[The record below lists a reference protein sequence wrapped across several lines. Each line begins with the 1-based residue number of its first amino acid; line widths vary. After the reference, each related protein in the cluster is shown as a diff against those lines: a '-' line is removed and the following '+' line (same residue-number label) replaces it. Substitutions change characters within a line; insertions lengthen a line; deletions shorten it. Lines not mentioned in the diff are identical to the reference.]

1 MKIFILLLLIILSS
15 CNTTK
20 EINNS
25 NFVMIANPFVECAS
39 LKEAEKLASFSI
51 SLPKELNNK
60 DLIYRVLNT
69 GDKMIEIIQS
79 SDNEKITIRK
89 SKSTED
95 ISGVYKSFDVVKKII
110 VDDKEVLIKGEKDI
124 FEVAVWINNGF
135 SYSISSNDGFPL
147 NELQALIKQ
156 IK

>member
-1 MKIFILLLLIILSS
+1 MKKLLIFLCLILLFS
-15 CNTTK
+15 CNSTK
-20 EINNS
+20 QVVEPS
-25 NFVMIANPFVECAS
+25 LMTANPFVDCSS
-39 LKEAEKLASFSI
+39 LKEAEKIAGFSI
-51 SLPKELNNK
+51 SIPKELNNK
-60 DLIYRVLNT
+60 ELIYRVLNT
-69 GDKMIEIIQS
+69 GDKMIEIIQL
-79 SDNEKITIRK
+79 SDNEKMTIRK

-110 VDDKEVLIKGEKDI
+110 VDDKEVLIKGENDI

>member
-25 NFVMIANPFVECAS
+25 NFVMIANPFVDCSS
-39 LKEAEKLASFSI
+39 LKEAEKIAGFSI
-51 SLPKELNNK
+51 SIPKELNNK
-60 DLIYRVLNT
+60 ELIYRVLNT
-69 GDKMIEIIQS
+69 DEKMIEIIHFS
-79 SDNEKITIRK
+79 SNDKLTIRK
-89 SKSTED
+89 TQSTED

-124 FEVAVWINNGF
+124 FEVALWFDNNF
-135 SYSISSNDGFPL
+135 SYSISSNIGLPL
-147 NELQALIKQ
+147 VELQSFIKQ

>member
-1 MKIFILLLLIILSS
+1 MKILILLLLIILSS

-20 EINNS
+20 EIKNS

-39 LKEAEKLASFSI
+39 LKEAEELASFSI

-69 GDKMIEIIQS
+69 GDKMIEIIQL

-147 NELQALIKQ
+147 NEFQALIKQ